1 MSGWSTEYAWL
12 AIAILVGAAAGA
24 LAGDAWAGAF
34 LGLLLL
40 VLLRMRALH
49 RLEAWLPQS
58 LGRPP
63 RLRGVLDDLA
73 YRIWRQRRAG
83 RERSR
88 RLARIVRQLQQ
99 ATNALPDA
107 AVLLDEA
114 DGIVWFN
121 EASAGLLHLE
131 RRDLGRS
138 ISSLLRSPEVR
149 QLLATEDQAASTEL
163 PSPIDD
169 SITLDLRLVPY
180 TEGQRVLLF
189 RDVTQIARLRRMR
202 QDFIANVSHELR
214 TPLTVVIGYLEAL
227 DDETDEALLRSTL
240 RRLRRPA
247 ARMKSLVEDLLLL
260 SRLDTAP
267 PPEAEALAEIE
278 IAALVRRIRADAE
291 ALSDAGHVFEL
302 DLDDDLVLRGLDV
315 EVHSALSNLIVNAV
329 RYSPEG
335 GRIRVSWRREGDG
348 ARFTVR
354 DEGLGIA
361 EEHLPR
367 LTERFYRIDVG
378 RSRDAGGTGLGL
390 AIVKHVLRRH
400 GSALEIES
408 ALGRGSTFS
417 CRFEADR
424 IGVLDRDCDRGLG
437 VGLT

>member
-12 AIAILVGAAAGA
+12 AIAILTGAACGA
-24 LAGDAWAGAF
+24 LVDELWAGAF
-34 LGLLLL
+34 LGLLVL
-40 VLLRMRALH
+40 VLLRLRALH

-58 LGRPP
+58 LARPP
-63 RLRGVLDDLA
+63 ALRGVLDDVA
-73 YRIWRQRRAG
+73 YRVWRQRRAG

-88 RLARIVRQLQQ
+88 RLAGIVRQLQE

-121 EASAGLLHLE
+121 EASAGLLHLG

-138 ISSLLRSPEVR
+138 VSSLLRSPELR
-149 QLLATEDQAASTEL
+149 QLLASEEQAASTEL

-169 SITLDLRLVPY
+169 GITLDVRLVPY

-189 RDVTQIARLRRMR
+189 RDVTQIARLRQMR

-240 RRLRRPA
+240 ERLRRPA
-247 ARMKSLVEDLLLL
+247 ARMKGLVEDLLLL

-267 PPEAEALAEIE
+267 PPEADALAEIDV
-278 IAALVRRIRADAE
+278 AALVRRVMADAE
-291 ALSDAGHVFEL
+291 ALSDAKHEFEL
-302 DLDDDLVLRGLDV
+302 DLEEDLVLRGLDI
-315 EVHSALSNLIVNAV
+315 EVHSALSNMVVNAV
-329 RYSPEG
+329 RYSPDG
-335 GRIRVSWRREGDG
+335 GRIRVSWQREGDG
-348 ARFTVR
+348 ARFAVR

-361 EEHLPR
+361 AEHLPR

-408 ALGRGSTFS
+408 TLGHGSTFS

-424 IGVLDRDCDRGLG
+424 VDVVDRDRGLSVG
-437 VGLT
+437 VT